1 MKKINEEGRLQNMAK
16 DSVEVN
22 SQDPFGQESMTKLV
36 EKIGPWQATI
46 LYQVISGKDVFT
58 GKPVDAM
65 GQLADALLAKISN
78 HGYKG

>member
-1 MKKINEEGRLQNMAK
+1 MAEAKK
-16 DSVEVN
+16 EVN
-22 SQDPFGQESMTKLV
+22 VNDPFGPESMGKLV

-58 GKPVDAM
+58 GKPVNAM
-65 GQLADALLAKISN
+65 ENLSNALLAKISN

>member
-1 MKKINEEGRLQNMAK
+1 MEKTGGREVRKKMAEAK
-16 DSVEVN
+16 KEVN
-22 SQDPFGQESMTKLV
+22 VNDPFGQESMTKLV

-58 GKPVDAM
+58 GKPVNAM
-65 GQLADALLAKISN
+65 ENLSNALLAKISN